1 MNYDTYLKSGRLTR
15 GVNHAPCWPDASC
28 CCSCPSAPR
37 PAFFLF
43 AQLLLLILFYCFNI
57 VVIDFVVGGTHFFL
71 FTLTL
76 SVTIKLFV
84 INELNFSSTRL
95 LFIALDTFSTSC

>member
-1 MNYDTYLKSGRLTR
+1 MNYETYLKSGRLTR

-37 PAFFLF
+37 PAFF
-43 AQLLLLILFYCFNI
+43 ICTVIVINI